1 MDKPTHIP
9 FYRKKGEDKGVIP
22 FNIIVHFP
30 EDREMQRELS
40 KRVATVHAQVV
51 MEKIKALNC
60 PLEQK
65 VALLD
70 AIIGYIEK
78 EDGR

>member
-1 MDKPTHIP
+1 
-9 FYRKKGEDKGVIP
+9 
-22 FNIIVHFP
+22 
-30 EDREMQRELS
+30 MQRELS